1 MAIDR
6 GKYRRMFIEEAREG
20 LRALGNHLVELEKL
34 EVAPADPVKAAAH
47 AATKSAAA
55 HEAMDAAFRVAH
67 SLKGMGAAMGY
78 TSFAE
83 LAHRLE
89 DLADIARQ
97 GRAIGAEGYDLLL
110 QGSDRLEEMVELVA
124 GGQEDPE
131 AGELPAR
138 VHELV
143 GRLRAHEA
151 PTMVPMESVVAP
163 PTPTAA
169 PRPAGQGP
177 MLTVRVRI
185 ADDASLPQVR
195 AFVVHKALSAMAGWR
210 ETVPAPDALRTREL
224 PGRTLTLRF
233 DPDAADVG
241 AIERA
246 ARAAQGVA
254 DVAFATDE
262 PAPTPAEEAA
272 PAPAE
277 RTEPDRTVR
286 VRTALLDEFIDSV
299 GELLLARS
307 RMRSLASRV
316 DLPEL
321 FDLVDEVERL
331 TRDLH
336 ARVVAARMTP
346 LSFLTERFP
355 RVVRDLARQAKKS
368 IDFSMS
374 GVDIELDRAILDELT
389 APFLHMLRNS
399 VDHAHEGDEAR
410 RGRGKPAAMK
420 LVMRASRDRDNVLL
434 ELEDDGG
441 GLDPAR
447 LKRRAVERGLITQG
461 AADALSDTQAAEL
474 ICLPGFSTAEQVT
487 QTSGRGVG
495 MDVVKA
501 TLERLG
507 GVLRIDSALGRGTRI
522 GLELPLTVAIIQVL
536 VVEAG
541 APGGKERD
549 AYAIPIHRVE
559 QAVDVDASVIST
571 ARGRPWAKIG
581 ADLVPLYDLARELG
595 YPAVPPRGGTVLL
608 VGRGADLTALR
619 VDAIV
624 GQEEVVAKPL
634 GPPLSEMPYLAGATL
649 LADGR
654 AAFILDPL
662 RLVRAE
668 VAGG

>member
-1 MAIDR
+1 
-6 GKYRRMFIEEAREG
+6 MFIEEAREG

-34 EVAPADPVKAAAH
+34 EVVPADGDRPAGHVAAAQ
-47 AATKSAAA
+47 
-55 HEAMDAAFRVAH
+55 EAMDAAFRVAH

-78 TSFAE
+78 TAFAE

-97 GRAIGAEGYDLLL
+97 GRSIGSEGYDLLL
-110 QGSDRLEEMVELVA
+110 EGSDRLEELVERVA
-124 GGQEDPE
+124 AGHEDME
-131 AGELPAR
+131 LGELPGR
-138 VHELV
+138 VQTLV
-143 GRLRAHEA
+143 ERLRAHDA
-151 PTMVPMESVVAP
+151 STVVPTESPVVAP
-163 PTPTAA
+163 MRPP
-169 PRPAGQGP
+169 PPPAGQPGL
-177 MLTVRVRI
+177 LTVRVRI

-195 AFVVHKALSAMAGWR
+195 AFMVHKALAALAGWR
-210 ETVPAPDALRTREL
+210 ETFPAPDALRTREL
-224 PGRTLTLRF
+224 PERTLTLRF
-233 DPDAADVG
+233 DPELADRA
-241 AIERA
+241 AIERLA
-246 ARAAQGVA
+246 STAQGVA
-254 DVAFATDE
+254 SVAFGDVESPAPAPDE
-262 PAPTPAEEAA
+262 APTPQ
-272 PAPAE
+272 AE
-277 RTEPDRTVR
+277 RAETERTVR

-307 RMRSLASRV
+307 RMRALAGRV
-316 DLPEL
+316 DVPEL
-321 FDLVDEVERL
+321 FDLVDEVDRL

-355 RVVRDLARQAKKS
+355 RVVRDLARQARRS
-368 IDFSMS
+368 VDFSMS
-374 GVDIELDRAILDELT
+374 GMDIELDRAILDELS
-389 APFLHMLRNS
+389 APFLHMLRNAI
-399 VDHAHEGDEAR
+399 DHGHEGDDVRKE
-410 RGRGKPAAMK
+410 RGKAPTMK

-434 ELEDDGG
+434 ELEDDGA
-441 GLDPAR
+441 GLDPVR
-447 LKRRAVERGLITQG
+447 LRRRAVERGLIGQA
-461 AADALSDTQAAEL
+461 AADALTDAQAAEL
-474 ICLPGFSTAEQVT
+474 ICLPGFSTAEAVT

-507 GVLRIDSALGRGTRI
+507 GVLRISSVPGRGTRI

-541 APGGKERD
+541 APGSGMRD
-549 AYAIPIHRVE
+549 AYAIPINRVE
-559 QAVDVDASVIST
+559 QALDVDVAAISS

-581 ADLVPLYDLARELG
+581 AELVPLHDLSGELG
-595 YPAVPPRGGTVLL
+595 YPAPGARGGTVLL
-608 VGRGADLTALR
+608 VGRGADTTALR

-634 GPPLSEMPYLAGATL
+634 GPPLSELAYLAGATL

-668 VAGG
+668 VVRG

>member
-1 MAIDR
+1 MDR

-34 EVAPADPVKAAAH
+34 EVVPVDGALPTGHAAAAH
-47 AATKSAAA
+47 D
-55 HEAMDAAFRVAH
+55 AMDAAFRVAH

-78 TSFAE
+78 TAFAE

-97 GRAIGAEGYDLLL
+97 GRSIGGEGYDLLL
-110 QGSDRLEEMVELVA
+110 QGSDRLEELVERVA
-124 GGQEDPE
+124 AGHEDLD
-131 AGELPAR
+131 AGELPSR
-138 VHELV
+138 VAALV
-143 GRLRAHEA
+143 ERLRAQQA
-151 PTMVPMESVVAP
+151 TTTVPTESPAP
-163 PTPTAA
+163 PP
-169 PRPAGQGP
+169 PRPAAPPPPAAPQ
-177 MLTVRVRI
+177 LLNVRVRI

-195 AFVVHKALSAMAGWR
+195 AFVVHKALAALAGWR
-210 ETVPAPDALRTREL
+210 ETHPPPDSLRTKEL
-224 PGRTLTLRF
+224 PGRTLTVRF
-233 DPDAADVG
+233 DPELADTG
-241 AIERA
+241 AIERT

-254 DVAFATDE
+254 DVSFGDAEPAPPPVDE
-262 PAPTPAEEAA
+262 PAPA
-272 PAPAE
+272 PVE
-277 RTEPDRTVR
+277 RGEGDRTVR

-307 RMRSLASRV
+307 RMRALASRV

-355 RVVRDLARQAKKS
+355 RVVRDLARQARRS
-368 IDFSMS
+368 VDFSMT
-374 GVDIELDRAILDELT
+374 GMDIELDRAILDELS
-389 APFLHMLRNS
+389 APFLHMLRNAI
-399 VDHAHEGDEAR
+399 DHGHEGDEAR
-410 RGRGKPAAMK
+410 KGRGKPAAMK

-434 ELEDDGG
+434 ELEDDGV
-441 GLDPAR
+441 GLDPVR
-447 LKRRAVERGLITQG
+447 LRRRAVERGLITQAG
-461 AADALSDTQAAEL
+461 ADALGDAQAIEL
-474 ICLPGFSTAEQVT
+474 ICLPGFSTAEAVT

-541 APGGKERD
+541 APGGGERD
-549 AYAIPIHRVE
+549 AYAIPINRVE
-559 QAVDVDASVIST
+559 QAVDVDAAQIST

-581 ADLVPLYDLARELG
+581 AELVPLHDLSSELG
-595 YPAVPPRGGTVLL
+595 YPAAGPRGGTVLL
-608 VGRGADLTALR
+608 VGRGADTTALR

-634 GPPLSEMPYLAGATL
+634 GPPLSEMAFLAGATL

-668 VAGG
+668 VVGG

>member
-34 EVAPADPVKAAAH
+34 EVAPVDPANAASH
-47 AATKSAAA
+47 AATKHAASHA
-55 HEAMDAAFRVAH
+55 AMDAAFRVAH

-78 TSFAE
+78 TPFAE

-97 GRAIGAEGYDLLL
+97 GGAIGAEGYDLLL
-110 QGSDRLEEMVELVA
+110 EGSDRLEEMVERVA
-124 GGQEDPE
+124 QGHEDLE
-131 AGELPAR
+131 AGDLPGR
-138 VHELV
+138 VQALV
-143 GRLRAHEA
+143 GRLRAQAA
-151 PTMVPMESVVAP
+151 PTTVPVEATVAP
-163 PTPTAA
+163 APTP
-169 PRPAGQGP
+169 PAGRASL
-177 MLTVRVRI
+177 LTVRVRI

-210 ETVPAPDALRTREL
+210 ETEPPPDALRSREL
-224 PGRTLTLRF
+224 PGRTLLVRF
-233 DPDAADVG
+233 DPEAADVG
-241 AIERA
+241 AIERT

-254 DVAFATDE
+254 DVTFDTAQ
-262 PAPTPAEEAA
+262 PSPPSAEEAA
-272 PAPAE
+272 PAAPTERAE
-277 RTEPDRTVR
+277 AERTVR

-307 RMRSLASRV
+307 RMRALATRV

-321 FDLVDEVERL
+321 FDLVDEVDRL

-374 GVDIELDRAILDELT
+374 GVDIELDRAILDELS
-389 APFLHMLRNS
+389 APFLHMLRNA

-420 LVMRASRDRDNVLL
+420 LIMRASRDRDNVLL
-434 ELEDDGG
+434 EIEDDGA

-461 AADALSDTQAAEL
+461 AADALTDAQAVEL
-474 ICLPGFSTAEQVT
+474 ICLPGFSTAEQIT

-507 GVLRIDSALGRGTRI
+507 GVLRIDSHLGRGTRI

-541 APGGKERD
+541 APGGQERD

-559 QAVDVDASVIST
+559 QALDVDAGVIST
-571 ARGRPWAKIG
+571 ARGKPWVKIG
-581 ADLVPLYDLARELG
+581 PDLVPLYDLARELG
-595 YPAVPPRGGTVLL
+595 YQAAAARGGTVLL
-608 VGRGADLTALR
+608 VGRGSDTTALR

-662 RLVRAE
+662 RLVRTE

>member
-34 EVAPADPVKAAAH
+34 EVLPADGTRPTGH
-47 AATKSAAA
+47 ASAAQ
-55 HEAMDAAFRVAH
+55 EAMDAAFRVAH

-78 TSFAE
+78 TAFAE

-97 GRAIGAEGYDLLL
+97 GRSIGSEGYDLLL
-110 QGSDRLEEMVELVA
+110 EGSDRLEELVERVA
-124 GGQEDPE
+124 AGHEDME
-131 AGELPAR
+131 LGELPGR
-138 VHELV
+138 VQALV
-143 GRLRAHEA
+143 ARLRAQDA
-151 PTMVPMESVVAP
+151 STVVPTEGASLPRVPP
-163 PTPTAA
+163 PP
-169 PRPAGQGP
+169 PAGQPGL
-177 MLTVRVRI
+177 LTVRVRI

-195 AFVVHKALSAMAGWR
+195 AFMVHKALGALAGWR
-210 ETVPAPDALRTREL
+210 ETFPAPEALRTREL
-224 PGRTLTLRF
+224 PDRTLTLRF
-233 DPDAADVG
+233 DPELADRDAV
-241 AIERA
+241 ERM

-254 DVAFATDE
+254 EVTFGDVEAPP
-262 PAPTPAEEAA
+262 PAPEDAPA
-272 PAPAE
+272 APAE
-277 RTEPDRTVR
+277 RAEADRTVR

-307 RMRSLASRV
+307 RMRALAGRV
-316 DLPEL
+316 DVPEL
-321 FDLVDEVERL
+321 FDLVDEVDRL

-355 RVVRDLARQAKKS
+355 RVVRDLARQARRS
-368 IDFSMS
+368 VDFTMS
-374 GVDIELDRAILDELT
+374 GMDIELDRAILDELS
-389 APFLHMLRNS
+389 APFLHMLRNAI
-399 VDHAHEGDEAR
+399 DHGHEGDDVR
-410 RGRGKPAAMK
+410 RERGKAPTMK
-420 LVMRASRDRDNVLL
+420 LAMRASRDRDNVLL
-434 ELEDDGG
+434 ELEDDGA

-447 LKRRAVERGLITQG
+447 LRRRAVERGLIGQA
-461 AADALSDTQAAEL
+461 AADALNDTQAVEL
-474 ICLPGFSTAEQVT
+474 ICLPGFSTAEAVT

-507 GVLRIDSALGRGTRI
+507 GVLRISSVHGRSTRI

-541 APGGKERD
+541 APGSGMRD
-549 AYAIPIHRVE
+549 AYAIPINRVE
-559 QAVDVDASVIST
+559 QAIDVDAAAISS

-581 ADLVPLYDLARELG
+581 AELVPLHDLSGELG
-595 YPAVPPRGGTVLL
+595 YPAPGPRGGTVLL
-608 VGRGADLTALR
+608 VGRGADTTALR

-634 GPPLSEMPYLAGATL
+634 GPPLSELAYLAGATL

-668 VAGG
+668 VVRG

>member
-34 EVAPADPVKAAAH
+34 EVVTADGARLAGHAAATH
-47 AATKSAAA
+47 D
-55 HEAMDAAFRVAH
+55 AMDAAFRVAH

-78 TSFAE
+78 TAFAE

-97 GRAIGAEGYDLLL
+97 GRSIGSEGYDLLL
-110 QGSDRLEEMVELVA
+110 EGSDRLEELVERVA
-124 GGQEDPE
+124 AGHEDLD
-131 AGELPAR
+131 AGELPSR
-138 VHELV
+138 VAALV
-143 GRLRAHEA
+143 ERLRAQQA
-151 PTMVPMESVVAP
+151 STTVPTESP
-163 PTPTAA
+163 PPA
-169 PRPAGQGP
+169 PRPVVAAPPGQP
-177 MLTVRVRI
+177 TLLAVRVRI

-195 AFVVHKALSAMAGWR
+195 AFVVHKALAALAGWR
-210 ETVPAPDALRTREL
+210 ETHPPPDALRTKEL
-224 PGRTLTLRF
+224 PGRTLTVRF
-233 DPDAADVG
+233 DPELADTG
-241 AIERA
+241 AIERT

-254 DVAFATDE
+254 EVTFGDAE
-262 PAPTPAEEAA
+262 PPPAPVEEAA

-277 RTEPDRTVR
+277 RPEADRTVR

-307 RMRSLASRV
+307 RMRALASRV

-355 RVVRDLARQAKKS
+355 RVVRDLARQARRS
-368 IDFSMS
+368 VDFTMT
-374 GVDIELDRAILDELT
+374 GMDIELDRAILDELS
-389 APFLHMLRNS
+389 APFLHMLRNAI
-399 VDHAHEGDEAR
+399 DHAHEGDEGR
-410 RGRGKPAAMK
+410 KGRGKPAAMK
-420 LVMRASRDRDNVLL
+420 LQMRASRDRDNVLL
-434 ELEDDGG
+434 ELEDDGV
-441 GLDPAR
+441 GLDPVR
-447 LKRRAVERGLITQG
+447 LRRRAVERGLITQA
-461 AADALSDTQAAEL
+461 AADALGDAQAVEL
-474 ICLPGFSTAEQVT
+474 ICMPGFSTAEAVT

-507 GVLRIDSALGRGTRI
+507 GVLRIDSTLGRGTRI

-541 APGGKERD
+541 APGSRERD
-549 AYAIPIHRVE
+549 AYAIPINRVE
-559 QAVDVDASVIST
+559 QAVDVDAGVIST

-581 ADLVPLYDLARELG
+581 NELVPLYDLSGELG
-595 YPAVPPRGGTVLL
+595 YAATAPRGGTVLL
-608 VGRGADLTALR
+608 VGRGADTTALR
-619 VDAIV
+619 VDGIV

-634 GPPLSEMPYLAGATL
+634 GPPLSEMTYLAGATL

-668 VAGG
+668 AGGG